1 MNITSLVIMAAGMG
15 SRYGGIKQ
23 FDSFGPDGEIIMD
36 YSIFDAIKAGFDKI
50 VIILREDIYDDFMNI
65 IGNRLMEVTN
75 IPVHIVFQSLNDL
88 PDGYKVPDGR
98 TKPWG
103 TGQAILSVKEYID
116 EPFLVINADDFYG
129 RDPYIKSQIF
139 LSNSIL
145 NLKKPKFCL
154 AGYTL
159 ENTLSDNG
167 SVTRGICKCDDNGN
181 LLSIEETFG
190 IKCENNIVTG
200 TDSHGNKRIL
210 SLQNTVSM
218 NMMGFTPAIFP
229 MLEDKFITFLNK
241 LSDNDPL
248 KSEFLL
254 PIAINEMLKDEVIDV
269 EVVKTNANWFGVTFK
284 DDREQV
290 KNSLK
295 KLAETGVYPNSLWG

>member
-23 FDSFGPDGEIIMD
+23 LDSFGPDGEIIMD

-65 IGNRLMEVTN
+65 IGNRLMEFTN

-88 PDGYKVPDGR
+88 PEGYKVPDGR

-200 TDSHGNKRIL
+200 TDSQGNKRIL
-210 SLQNTVSM
+210 SLQDTVSM

>member
-1 MNITSLVIMAAGMG
+1 
-15 SRYGGIKQ
+15 
-23 FDSFGPDGEIIMD
+23 
-36 YSIFDAIKAGFDKI
+36 
-50 VIILREDIYDDFMNI
+50 
-65 IGNRLMEVTN
+65 
-75 IPVHIVFQSLNDL
+75 
-88 PDGYKVPDGR
+88 
-98 TKPWG
+98 
-103 TGQAILSVKEYID
+103 
-116 EPFLVINADDFYG
+116 
-129 RDPYIKSQIF
+129 
-139 LSNSIL
+139 
-145 NLKKPKFCL
+145 
-154 AGYTL
+154 
-159 ENTLSDNG
+159 LSDNG

-284 DDREQV
+284 EDREQV
-290 KNSLK
+290 KNSLQ
-295 KLAETGVYPNSLWG
+295 KLAETDVYPNSLWG

>member
-23 FDSFGPDGEIIMD
+23 LDSFGPDGEIIMD

-284 DDREQV
+284 EDREQV
-290 KNSLK
+290 KNSLQ